1 MLGFTK
7 KSDFGAQVDIYV
19 NSRRN
24 SNKDMSK
31 ISAYSKGERSTEAGW
46 R

>member
-7 KSDFGAQVDIYV
+7 KEDFGTQCDL
-19 NSRRN
+19 NTKEKTLSD
-24 SNKDMSK
+24 KDMSK
-31 ISAYSKGERSTEAGW
+31 ISAYSKGEQSTDAGM

>member
-7 KSDFGAQVDIYV
+7 KEDFGVQVDINV
-19 NSRRN
+19 ESGMTCD
-24 SNKDMSK
+24 KDMSK
-31 ISAYSKGERSTEAGW
+31 ISAYSKGEQSTDAGM